1 MTGSAGCG
9 APRGHAAAAGNAP
22 GAGELRGR
30 VALVTGAGRRT
41 GRALALA
48 LARQGAQVAVHY
60 RSHPQ
65 EAAAVADEITA
76 AGGRAF
82 PVQAELRDPAAIESM
97 VNTVTARAG
106 GPDILI
112 NNVGTFL
119 VKNVAEVT
127 PGEWEHSLATTVTVT
142 FLACRAVLP
151 GMAERGYGRIVNF
164 ADAGADHLRAAP
176 NLTPYLIG
184 KTGVLILTKS
194 LAAAYARRGITVNAV
209 SPGIIDNSVTKPPGA
224 EQAIPAGRFATVDDV
239 TNAVLFLLRDASSYV
254 TGANLKVGGGWHA

>member
-1 MTGSAGCG
+1 MTGA
-9 APRGHAAAAGNAP
+9 
-22 GAGELRGR
+22 GAGGATAGGELHGR

-41 GRALALA
+41 GRGVALA

-60 RSHPQ
+60 RSRAD
-65 EAAAVADEITA
+65 EAAAVAGEIAA

-82 PVQAELRDPAAIESM
+82 TAQAELRDPAAVEAMVES
-97 VNTVTARAG
+97 VTARAG
-106 GPDILI
+106 SLDLLV

-119 VKNVAEVT
+119 VKNITAVT
-127 PGEWEHSLATTVTVT
+127 PAEWERALATTVTVT
-142 FLACRAVLP
+142 FLACRAALP
-151 GMAERGYGRIVNF
+151 GMVERGYGRIVNF
-164 ADAGADHLRAAP
+164 ADAAADHLRAAP

-209 SPGIIDNSVTKPPGA
+209 SPGIIDNSVSKPPGA
-224 EQAIPAGRFATVDDV
+224 EQAIPAGRYASVDDV
-239 TNAVLFLLRDASSYV
+239 TNAVLFLLRDASSYI

>member
-1 MTGSAGCG
+1 MTGPATGG
-9 APRGHAAAAGNAP
+9 ARDSAAGNDVPA
-22 GAGELRGR
+22 GGELQGR

-41 GRALALA
+41 GRGVALALA
-48 LARQGAQVAVHY
+48 AHGALVAVHY
-60 RSHPQ
+60 RSRPD
-65 EAAAVADEITA
+65 EAAAVVSEIA
-76 AGGRAF
+76 GGGGRAF
-82 PVQAELRDPAAIESM
+82 TVRAELRDPAAVEAM

-106 GPDILI
+106 RLDILV

-119 VKNVAEVT
+119 VKNITALT
-127 PGEWEHSLATTVTVT
+127 PAEWEHGLATTVTVT

-151 GMAERGYGRIVNF
+151 GMVEHGYGRIVNF

-194 LAAAYARRGITVNAV
+194 LAAAYARHGITVNAV

-224 EQAIPAGRFATVDDV
+224 EQAIPAGRFGSVGDII
-239 TNAVLFLLRDASSYV
+239 NAVLFLLRDASSYV